1 MLQKILLP
9 IIVFIIVLIGLT
21 FGEGVF
27 TALAVWLQDI
37 TGLVIY
43 NFSDLYYT
51 VSEYV
56 TRHPVKIL
64 IALVVTA
71 IVCVW
76 IYKNKDEELT
86 RQASSRKIAIFLAI
100 FLGWLGAHR
109 FYNGQIGMGLL
120 YLIISFIWL
129 PLTVFLSLIDA
140 VRYIFMNDDEYRL
153 RIQSS

>member
-27 TALAVWLQDI
+27 TALAVWLHDI

-56 TRHPVKIL
+56 SRHPVKIL
-64 IALVVTA
+64 VALVVTA
-71 IVCVW
+71 IVCIW

-140 VRYIFMNDDEYRL
+140 VRYIFMNDEEYRL